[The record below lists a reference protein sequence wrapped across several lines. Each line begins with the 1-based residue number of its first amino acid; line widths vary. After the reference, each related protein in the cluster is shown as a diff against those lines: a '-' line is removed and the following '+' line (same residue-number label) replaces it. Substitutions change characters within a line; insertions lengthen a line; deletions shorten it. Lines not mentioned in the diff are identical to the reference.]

1 MVNTEKT
8 TSKTIIRIAKAIT
21 YVEDNL
27 DKRLMLEEV
36 ATKAYFSKFHFHRLF
51 LTVTGETLN
60 SFITRKRIE
69 KAASFLLHQ
78 KEVSVALVA
87 EKVGFTSLSSFSR
100 TFKKFYGISPAGF
113 KKESKYN
120 FSKICKTESKNRQV
134 VTLFEKYICNIDNSL
149 NWLKMNAT
157 TEVKIVPKLEL
168 AYISHQGK
176 MDLIGGVYNRLIRW
190 AFPKGLMQQKDLRM
204 ITIYHDSPKIT
215 DEDKIRMSA
224 CMTLNKLVKTEGEVN
239 LRTLPKTKCIVSRLE
254 IHPSEFQKAWENNFV
269 WMSEHGFK
277 KADHD
282 PFGIYYN
289 NPEEHPEGKCIV
301 DICIPIQ

>member
-1 MVNTEKT
+1 MSSKKI
-8 TSKTIIRIAKAIT
+8 TSKTVIRISKAIAYIEEHLHEKLT
-21 YVEDNL
+21 LED
-27 DKRLMLEEV
+27 V
-36 ATKAYFSKFHFHRLF
+36 ALKAYFSRFHFHRLF

-60 SFITRKRIE
+60 NFITRKRIE

-78 KEVSVALVA
+78 KELSITLVA
-87 EKVGFTSLSSFSR
+87 EKVGFASLSSFSR
-100 TFKKFYGISPAGF
+100 TFKKFYGMSPVEF
-113 KKESKYN
+113 KKESEYK
-120 FSKICKTESKNRQV
+120 FSEISKSESKNGQV
-134 VTLFEKYICNIDNSL
+134 TTSFEQYICNVNNSL

-157 TEVKIVPKLEL
+157 TEVKIVPELQL

-176 MDLIGGVYNRLIRW
+176 MDLIGDVYKRLMQW

-204 ITIYHDSPKIT
+204 VTIYHDSPKIT

-224 CMTLNKLVKTEGEVN
+224 CMTLNRLVKTDGEVN
-239 LRTLPKTKCIVSRLE
+239 LRTLPKTKCIVSHLE
-254 IHPSEFQKAWENNFV
+254 INISEFQKAWENNFV

-277 KADHD
+277 KADQD

>member
-1 MVNTEKT
+1 MNPEKT
-8 TSKTIIRIAKAIT
+8 TSKTIIRITKAIT
-21 YVEDNL
+21 YIEDNL
-27 DKRLMLEEV
+27 HKKLMLVEV
-36 ATKAYFSKFHFHRLF
+36 ASKACFSRFHFHRLF

-60 SFITRKRIE
+60 NFITRKRIE
-69 KAASFLLHQ
+69 KAASFLLHK
-78 KEVSVALVA
+78 KETPITLVA

-100 TFKKFYGISPAGF
+100 AFKKFYGMSPAEF
-113 KKESKYN
+113 KKESQNN
-120 FSKICKTESKNRQV
+120 FSKICKTESKNGQV
-134 VTLFEKYICNIDNSL
+134 VTLFEKYICNIHNSL

-157 TEVKIVPKLEL
+157 TEVKIVPELQL

-176 MDLIGGVYNRLIRW
+176 MDLIEGVYKRLMKW

-204 ITIYHDSPKIT
+204 VTIYHDSPKIT

-224 CMTLNKLVKTEGEVN
+224 CMTLNRLVKTDGEIN
-239 LRTLPKTKCIVSRLE
+239 LRTLPKTKCIVSHLE

-277 KADHD
+277 KADQD